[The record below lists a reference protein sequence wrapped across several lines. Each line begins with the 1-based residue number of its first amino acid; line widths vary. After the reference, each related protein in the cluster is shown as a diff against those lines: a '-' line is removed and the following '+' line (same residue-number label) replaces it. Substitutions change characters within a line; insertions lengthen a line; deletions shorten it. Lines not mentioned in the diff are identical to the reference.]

1 MRLTGFSSSTDMSIP
16 QFAVPTVAMTSCCF
30 VVGNMFDPSKC
41 VFPLPPPPFLSLF
54 SFFPF
59 SLLLFSDSLF
69 HSNTIHCTPFVCL
82 KHLPCSLLLSSGSP
96 ALIGTGRYV
105 KTSSRNVSNL
115 ETFST
120 STLTNFPR
128 GKST

>member
-1 MRLTGFSSSTDMSIP
+1 MHLTGFFSSTDMSIP

-41 VFPLPPPPFLSLF
+41 VFPLPPPPPFLSLF
-54 SFFPF
+54 FFFPF
-59 SLLLFSDSLF
+59 SLLYSNSLF
-69 HSNTIHCTPFVCL
+69 YSNTIHCTPFVCL
-82 KHLPCSLLLSSGSP
+82 KYLLCSLLLSSGSP
-96 ALIGTGRYV
+96 ALIGIGRYV
-105 KTSSRNVSNL
+105 KTSLRNASNS